1 MPELIL
7 ACQGIDFSFHLGQR
21 SAIMSGGAIRERD
34 LIRRISEILGGV
46 ENDDCALIEAGE
58 RYLVATT
65 DMLHRQT
72 DFPDIMN
79 PWQMGWMAVAV
90 NLSDIAAMGAEPA
103 GLLMA
108 VGLPPEADLY
118 FIDELF
124 SGFRDCAAYYGT
136 SILGGDTDSH
146 QELTVTGTA
155 LGWVERDLV
164 LRRSGA
170 HPGDLLC
177 TTGSLGG
184 AGGGLYAWREER
196 LNSPFIEKLLELE
209 PRLKEGRALAKSGA
223 VTAMM
228 DNSDGLALSLSDLSV
243 VSRVGFAVYEER
255 LPLAEGLEEMVGRE
269 RAVEMV
275 FSAGGDFELVFTVRR
290 ERLEAARRAC
300 KLTVIGEAVEEG
312 IWVER
317 DGERRRVEARGYEH
331 RIGSF

>member
-1 MPELIL
+1 M
-7 ACQGIDFSFHLGQR
+7 
-21 SAIMSGGAIRERD
+21 RERD

-72 DFPDIMN
+72 DFPEIMN

-124 SGFRDCAAYYGT
+124 SGLRDCAAYYGT
-136 SILGGDTDSH
+136 RILGGDTDSH

-155 LGWVERDLV
+155 LGWVEKDLV
-164 LRRSGA
+164 LRRRGA
-170 HPGDLLC
+170 RPGDLLC

-184 AGGGLYAWREER
+184 AGGGLYAWQER
-196 LNSPFIEKLLELE
+196 LGSPLIEKLLEPE
-209 PRLKEGRALAKSGA
+209 PRLAEGRALAKSGA

-228 DNSDGLALSLSDLSV
+228 DSSDGLALSLSDLSAA
-243 VSRVGFAVYEER
+243 SRVGFVVYEER

-269 RAVEMV
+269 RAVEMALG
-275 FSAGGDFELVFTVRR
+275 AGGDFELIYTVGR
-290 ERLEAARRAC
+290 EKLEAARRAC
-300 KLTVIGEAVEEG
+300 QLTVIGEVMEEG
-312 IWVER
+312 IWMEK
-317 DGERRRVEARGYEH
+317 DGERVRLEAKGYEH
-331 RIGSF
+331 MIGI

>member
-1 MPELIL
+1 
-7 ACQGIDFSFHLGQR
+7 
-21 SAIMSGGAIRERD
+21 MSGGAIRERD

-331 RIGSF
+331 RIGSILIKNI

>member
-1 MPELIL
+1 M
-7 ACQGIDFSFHLGQR
+7 
-21 SAIMSGGAIRERD
+21 RERD
-34 LIRRISEILGGV
+34 LIRRVSEILGGV

-72 DFPDIMN
+72 DFPEIMN

-90 NLSDIAAMGAEPA
+90 NLSDIAAMGGEPA

-136 SILGGDTDSH
+136 RILGGDTDSH

-155 LGWVERDLV
+155 LGWVEKELV

-170 HPGDLLC
+170 RPGDLLC

-184 AGGGLYAWREER
+184 AGGGLYAWQEER
-196 LNSPFIEKLLELE
+196 LDSPLIEKLLEPE
-209 PRLKEGRALAKSGA
+209 PRLAEGRALAKSGS

-228 DNSDGLALSLSDLSV
+228 DSSDGLALSLSDLSAA
-243 VSRVGFAVYEER
+243 SRVGFVVYEER
-255 LPLAEGLEEMVGRE
+255 LPLAEGLEEMVGRD
-269 RAVEMV
+269 RAVEMALG
-275 FSAGGDFELVFTVRR
+275 AGGDFELVYTVGR
-290 ERLEAARRAC
+290 EKLEAARQAC
-300 KLTVIGEAVEEG
+300 QLTVIGEVVKEG
-312 IWVER
+312 IWMER
-317 DGERRRVEARGYEH
+317 DGERMRLEAKGYEH
-331 RIGSF
+331 MIGI

>member
-1 MPELIL
+1 
-7 ACQGIDFSFHLGQR
+7 
-21 SAIMSGGAIRERD
+21 MSGGEIRERD
-34 LIRRISEILGGV
+34 LIWRISEILGGV
-46 ENDDCALIEAGE
+46 DNDDCALIEAGE

-90 NLSDIAAMGAEPA
+90 NLSDIAAMGAEPF

-124 SGFRDCAAYYGT
+124 SGFRDCAAFYGT
-136 SILGGDTDSH
+136 RILGGDTDSH
-146 QELTVTGTA
+146 QELTITGTA
-155 LGWVERDLV
+155 LGWVERYLV

-184 AGGGLYAWREER
+184 AGGGLYAWQEER
-196 LNSPFIEKLLELE
+196 LDSPFIEKLLEPE

-228 DNSDGLALSLSDLSV
+228 DNSDGLALSLSDLSA
-243 VSRVGFAVYEER
+243 VSRVGFLVYEER
-255 LPLAEGLEEMVGRE
+255 LPLAEGLEEMVGRQ
-269 RAVEMV
+269 RAVEMAL
-275 FSAGGDFELVFTVRR
+275 SAGGDFELVFTVQR

-312 IWVER
+312 IWMER

-331 RIGSF
+331 RIGKFGNRK